1 MNNAYAS
8 GDKGEQGNYPIL
20 EALTRFKENNRML
33 RDAAEIDKPGCN
45 RILTEAVDSPAD
57 IGVALLNL
65 LPVHPIYYPFICSGR
80 NWRCIHEV

>member
-33 RDAAEIDKPGCN
+33 RDAAEIDKPAVIEFLLRLSTLP
-45 RILTEAVDSPAD
+45 RI
-57 IGVALLNL
+57 
-65 LPVHPIYYPFICSGR
+65 SG
-80 NWRCIHEV
+80 